1 MRRGKDEEKII
12 GPMFPRLHVNDTEKG
27 GPKAPPR
34 NKMALYEQLSIPS
47 HRFSRGVLPLNPAS
61 NTAASSIQGGG
72 NEKGAFLP
80 RQLPARHQ
88 AEEAYSQYSD
98 LSNPLTQV
106 GLKKKSDED
115 DCTVPIFIHSR
126 PSQDPSKNF
135 NDVERKKLPPSKHT
149 NPNPSMKFVKNN
161 HKSMIGHGMR
171 KESKTQKEENLKE
184 FVACQNPLVKAFSNS
199 SSTNKAGGLQKQRHD
214 PGNSIDRVKNCRIQS
229 ELSAESQPASTVH
242 GNVVLKKHGT
252 DIEKRNSS
260 IPMKDFSSEEENIV
274 YDTSNDAETPE
285 DRGDCL
291 SETSMV
297 DSISGFDFSPD
308 DVVGVIGQKHFWK
321 ARRAIVHQQKVFAV
335 QVFELH
341 RLLKVQRSIAG
352 SPHLLLED
360 AAYLGKPVK
369 ALPAEKLPLDYNV
382 KMPLN
387 VSKRKMDSDKPS
399 PPMECS
405 AENTVEKASV
415 SSVQYSLPP
424 FSGNP
429 PAPSVSGANN
439 FGPWCFN
446 QPNGHQ
452 WLIPVMTPEGL
463 VYKPYPG
470 PGFMG
475 PVCGGYGP
483 HGSTPAHGFLA
494 PHYQYQLP
502 SFPTAGPHGYFS
514 PYGMPLVNPAF
525 SGSSVEQVNH
535 VTMHDQLSAEEANSS
550 PHHQHSFN
558 MPSQKCGIF
567 PDVSSL
573 NVSKDSELKALTPSN
588 PRENGKRNAG
598 EGRNM
603 LRLFPTSP
611 SLDIPNCSPQPLE
624 PECPARVI
632 KVVPHNAMSATESA
646 ARIFM
651 SIQEERKQYDSV

>member
-1 MRRGKDEEKII
+1 M
-12 GPMFPRLHVNDTEKG
+12 
-27 GPKAPPR
+27 
-34 NKMALYEQLSIPS
+34 
-47 HRFSRGVLPLNPAS
+47 
-61 NTAASSIQGGG
+61 QGGG

-321 ARRAIVHQQKVFAV
+321 ARRAIVQ
-335 QVFELH
+335 
-341 RLLKVQRSIAG
+341 
-352 SPHLLLED
+352 
-360 AAYLGKPVK
+360 
-369 ALPAEKLPLDYNV
+369 
-382 KMPLN
+382 
-387 VSKRKMDSDKPS
+387 
-399 PPMECS
+399 
-405 AENTVEKASV
+405 
-415 SSVQYSLPP
+415 
-424 FSGNP
+424 
-429 PAPSVSGANN
+429 
-439 FGPWCFN
+439 
-446 QPNGHQ
+446 
-452 WLIPVMTPEGL
+452 
-463 VYKPYPG
+463 
-470 PGFMG
+470 
-475 PVCGGYGP
+475 
-483 HGSTPAHGFLA
+483 
-494 PHYQYQLP
+494 
-502 SFPTAGPHGYFS
+502 
-514 PYGMPLVNPAF
+514 
-525 SGSSVEQVNH
+525 
-535 VTMHDQLSAEEANSS
+535 
-550 PHHQHSFN
+550 
-558 MPSQKCGIF
+558 
-567 PDVSSL
+567 
-573 NVSKDSELKALTPSN
+573 
-588 PRENGKRNAG
+588 
-598 EGRNM
+598 
-603 LRLFPTSP
+603 
-611 SLDIPNCSPQPLE
+611 
-624 PECPARVI
+624 
-632 KVVPHNAMSATESA
+632 
-646 ARIFM
+646 
-651 SIQEERKQYDSV
+651 

>member
-1 MRRGKDEEKII
+1 MRRGKDEEKIM

-27 GPKAPPR
+27 GPKPPPR

-47 HRFSRGVLPLNPAS
+47 HRFSLGVLPLNPAS

-72 NEKGAFLP
+72 NEKGTFFP
-80 RQLPARHQ
+80 HQLPARHQ
-88 AEEAYSQYSD
+88 AEKLYSQYSD
-98 LSNPLTQV
+98 LSNPLTQI
-106 GLKKKSDED
+106 GLKKKSDEDD

-126 PSQDPSKNF
+126 PSQDLSKNF
-135 NDVERKKLPPSKHT
+135 NDVERKKLPSSKHT
-149 NPNPSMKFVKNN
+149 NPNPSMKFVKAN
-161 HKSMIGHGMR
+161 IR
-171 KESKTQKEENLKE
+171 KESKRQKEENLKE
-184 FVACQNPLVKAFSNS
+184 FVACQDPLVKAFSNS
-199 SSTNKAGGLQKQRHD
+199 STTNKTGGLQKQRRD
-214 PGNSIDRVKNCRIQS
+214 PGNSIDGVKNCRI
-229 ELSAESQPASTVH
+229 ELEISAESQPAATVH
-242 GNVVLKKHGT
+242 GNVVLKKHGS
-252 DIEKRNSS
+252 DIEKGNSS

-274 YDTSNDAETPE
+274 YDISNDAEIPE
-285 DRGDCL
+285 DRGDCV

-297 DSISGFDFSPD
+297 DSISRFDFSPD

-321 ARRAIVHQQKVFAV
+321 ARRAIVNQQKVFAV

-341 RLLKVQRSIAG
+341 RLVKVQRSIAG

-369 ALPAEKLPLDYNV
+369 ASPAKKLPLDYDV
-382 KMPLN
+382 KVPLN
-387 VSKRKMDSDKPS
+387 VSKRKINSDKPS
-399 PPMECS
+399 HPTECS

-452 WLIPVMTPEGL
+452 WLIPVMTPSEGL
-463 VYKPYPG
+463 VYKPFSG

-475 PVCGGYGP
+475 PACGGYGP
-483 HGSTPAHGFLA
+483 HGSTPAHETLAHGFLA

-502 SFPTAGPHGYFS
+502 SFPPDGPHGYIS

-558 MPSQKCGIF
+558 MPSQKSCVF
-567 PDVSSL
+567 PDASSL
-573 NVSKDSELKALTPSN
+573 SVSKDSELKALTPSN
-588 PRENGKRNAG
+588 QRENGKRNAV
-598 EGRNM
+598 EGRNV

-611 SLDIPNCSPQPLE
+611 SLDIPDCSPQPLE
-624 PECPARVI
+624 PESPARVI
-632 KVVPHNAMSATESA
+632 KVVPHNAISATESA